1 MNDKTLSEKL
11 DPEIQA
17 IQNQYTERLVS
28 DGSKLQS
35 LVDQLSIGNAK
46 QTADSLH
53 RILHSISGSAG
64 TFGFNEASTE
74 ARRIDEVL
82 KTLISEQ
89 SETPLVQAIRREIPE
104 FCQLLKQVSILDSGS
119 ATELAVD
126 NSNTST
132 EKNKT
137 IKHKHDGTVWL
148 IEQDKQLEAQFS
160 KQLTSFNF
168 KIQTFELEQALKA
181 AKAEGCPDAL
191 IIDLDG
197 DDFNAITDI
206 DTVLNAVSEP
216 PRKLIMLSEDDGF
229 DQRMKAAKARAI
241 SFLKKPVSL
250 SELISHLEA
259 ILARQEFDPPRVM
272 LIDDD
277 KELCSFIKIELEAER
292 MQVKVLD
299 NIKNIIP
306 ELAEFRPELILLDME
321 MPDYS
326 GIDIALLIR
335 QHVQFESLPI
345 VYLSAERDIDKQTE
359 ALLFDAD
366 DFLSKPIS
374 HKRLISSI
382 RSRVHRARVLE
393 QLISKDGLTGLLK
406 HSAIKEHATRELERA
421 RRDGGMLSIVML
433 DIDHFKRV
441 NDTYGHATGDTVIA
455 SLATLLRH
463 RFRKIDIV
471 GRYGG
476 EEFMIILP
484 NTNESDTFDV
494 IDGIRNVFSEME
506 FTAQGETFYCTL
518 SAGCICSE
526 DFSSKASVSE
536 LIEAADKA
544 LYVSK
549 DNGRNQVSKR

>member
-1 MNDKTLSEKL
+1 MSDTTPFAKL
-11 DPEIQA
+11 APEIQA
-17 IQNQYTERLVS
+17 IQNQYKERLVS

-89 SETPLVQAIRREIPE
+89 NETSLVQAIRREIPQ
-104 FCQLLKQVSILDSGS
+104 FCQLLNQVSILDSGS
-119 ATELAVD
+119 ATELAID
-126 NSNTST
+126 NSGASA
-132 EKNKT
+132 EKNET

-148 IEQDKQLEAQFS
+148 IEEDKQLEAQFS
-160 KQLTSFNF
+160 KQLISFNF
-168 KIQTFELEQALKA
+168 KIQTFELEQALKV
-181 AKAEGCPDAL
+181 AKEEGWPDAI

-197 DDFNAITDI
+197 EDFNAISDI
-206 DTVLNAVSEP
+206 DTVLNEVSEP
-216 PRKLIMLSEDDGF
+216 PRRLIMLSEDDGF
-229 DQRMKAAKARAI
+229 HQRMKAAKTRAI

-259 ILARQEFDPPRVM
+259 VLARQEFKPPRVM

-277 KELCSFIKIELEAER
+277 KELCSFIKIELEAEG

-345 VYLSAERDIDKQTE
+345 VYLSAERDIEKQTE

-382 RSRVHRARVLE
+382 RSRVQRARTLE

-406 HSAIKEHATRELERA
+406 HAAIKEHATRELERA

-463 RFRKIDIV
+463 RFRKTDIV

-484 NTNESDTFDV
+484 NTNGNEAFRITDD
-494 IDGIRNVFSEME
+494 IRKVFSEME
-506 FTAQGETFYCTL
+506 FSSESKVFCCTL
-518 SAGCICSE
+518 SAGCICSK
-526 DFSSKASVSE
+526 DVSSKTGVSE
-536 LIEAADKA
+536 LIEGADKA

-549 DNGRNQVSKR
+549 NSGRNRVSKR